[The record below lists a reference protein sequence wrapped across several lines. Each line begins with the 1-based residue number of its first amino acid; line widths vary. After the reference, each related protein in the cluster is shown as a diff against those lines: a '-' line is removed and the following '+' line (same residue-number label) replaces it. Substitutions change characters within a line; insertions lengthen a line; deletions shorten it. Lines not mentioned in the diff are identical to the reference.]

1 MNMLKTKNKIS
12 KAIQY
17 IIVCMIMAGC
27 TDNSI
32 SFDFNRNAVY
42 TQEGNGIYNLFV
54 EEEGLNLMAYSVEWR
69 EGSEAANVFYFNRHN
84 PSYKV
89 VKRNTPEIPM
99 IKLKPLTTYTIEN
112 HSNGDINPGVVF
124 FKTDSLGRPLVNTY
138 KELNRVDE
146 YSLHWKEM
154 NDN

>member
-12 KAIQY
+12 NAIQY

-54 EEEGLNLMAYSVEWR
+54 EEEGLNLMAYMWNGE
-69 EGSEAANVFYFNRHN
+69 
-84 PSYKV
+84 KV
-89 VKRNTPEIPM
+89 QKQLMYSISIDIIHLTKLLRGIPQ
-99 IKLKPLTTYTIEN
+99 KYQ
-112 HSNGDINPGVVF
+112 
-124 FKTDSLGRPLVNTY
+124 
-138 KELNRVDE
+138 
-146 YSLHWKEM
+146 
-154 NDN
+154 

>member
-12 KAIQY
+12 NAIQY

-69 EGSEAANVFYFNRHN
+69 E
-84 PSYKV
+84 KV
-89 VKRNTPEIPM
+89 QKQLMYSISIDIIHLTKLLRGIPQ
-99 IKLKPLTTYTIEN
+99 KYQ
-112 HSNGDINPGVVF
+112 
-124 FKTDSLGRPLVNTY
+124 
-138 KELNRVDE
+138 
-146 YSLHWKEM
+146 
-154 NDN
+154 

>member
-12 KAIQY
+12 NAIQY

-69 EGSEAANVFYFNRHN
+69 EGSEAANGILFQ
-84 PSYKV
+84 S
-89 VKRNTPEIPM
+89 T
-99 IKLKPLTTYTIEN
+99 
-112 HSNGDINPGVVF
+112 
-124 FKTDSLGRPLVNTY
+124 
-138 KELNRVDE
+138 
-146 YSLHWKEM
+146 
-154 NDN
+154 